1 MGNFRFLEH
10 GADVAFEARGESLE
24 ELFRQAARAMYAS
37 MLNLEKVSPKKS
49 RAVRVEAPDLV
60 ILLHDWLS
68 ELLFITDTEGL
79 VFSDFDVKISQD
91 RDGEYLLE
99 ATARGELV
107 DPERHEAVT
116 EIKAVTYHG
125 MDVYEE
131 GGEWVARVILDV

>member
-24 ELFRQAARAMYAS
+24 ELFRQAAKAMYAS
-37 MLNLEKVSPKKS
+37 MLNLERVSP
-49 RAVRVEAPDLV
+49 REFRTVRVDAPDLV

-79 VFSDFDVKISQD
+79 VFSDFDVKISHD

-99 ATARGELV
+99 ATAHGEPV

-125 MDVYEE
+125 MEVYEE